1 MSVVHVCEVN
11 VGKYLVEFDVKREKG
26 KIATRVGKADGL
38 TPSFSTRVMLLARGS
53 FQHSW
58 LFPSL
63 NNYSPKEKLKTA

>member
-1 MSVVHVCEVN
+1 MFSAR
-11 VGKYLVEFDVKREKG
+11 LPTEFLYFVKLTREKG
-26 KIATRVGKADGL
+26 KIPTRVGKADGL